1 MTREEAMQLK
11 GKDLIAYRTARL
23 FQDGD
28 VVNLGI
34 GMPTKCLDFLPD
46 GVDVWVDS
54 ENGVVGLTGAPAEGE
69 WTDPNVVDAGGKV
82 SKLRVGGSCF
92 DSFRSFGFIRGGHV
106 DITVLGAYEVDARAC
121 LANWMIP
128 GKTVAGMGGA
138 MDLVTGSKT
147 TIVMST
153 HCDKNG
159 NPKLVHKTELPWTG
173 WRCVD
178 YFVSELAVVHFIKD
192 EFGIPHPHLEEI
204 SKNTTVTEVIQ
215 KTGAEL
221 IVSRDLKILEDA

>member
-1 MTREEAMQLK
+1 M
-11 GKDLIAYRTARL
+11 
-23 FQDGD
+23 
-28 VVNLGI
+28 
-34 GMPTKCLDFLPD
+34 
-46 GVDVWVDS
+46 
-54 ENGVVGLTGAPAEGE
+54 
-69 WTDPNVVDAGGKV
+69 
-82 SKLRVGGSCF
+82 
-92 DSFRSFGFIRGGHV
+92 

-178 YFVSELAVVHFIKD
+178 YFVSELAVIHFIKD
-192 EFGIPHPHLEEI
+192 EFGIPRPHLEEI
-204 SKNTTVTEVIQ
+204 SKNTTISEVIQ

-221 IVSRDLKILEDA
+221 IVARDLRILEDA